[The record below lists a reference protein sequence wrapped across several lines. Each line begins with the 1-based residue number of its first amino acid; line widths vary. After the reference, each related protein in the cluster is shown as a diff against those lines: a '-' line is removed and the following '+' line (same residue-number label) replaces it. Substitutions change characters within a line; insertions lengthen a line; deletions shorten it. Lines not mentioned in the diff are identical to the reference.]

1 MSNIYTTMQGDMWDG
16 IAYKALGST
25 DMTDRLMRANPQH
38 IHRFTFPAGVELVL
52 PEVDDTVGSD
62 TIPPWRRSEG

>member
-1 MSNIYTTMQGDMWDG
+1 MSKTYTTIQGDMWDG

-25 DMTDRLMRANPQH
+25 DMTDQLMRSNPKY
-38 IHRFTFPAGVELVL
+38 INYFTFPAGVELIL
-52 PEVDDTVGSD
+52 PEVDDMVSAD

>member
-1 MSNIYTTMQGDMWDG
+1 MSKTYTTMQGDMWDG

-25 DMTDRLMRANPQH
+25 DMTDRLMRSNPKH
-38 IHRFTFPAGVELVL
+38 ISCFTFPAGIELVL
-52 PEVDDTVGSD
+52 PEVDDTIGAD